1 MKTITTNVFS
11 KVIITSSLL
20 LLCANVSLAQMVIH
34 ANINIS
40 PGTFVHIDTDVE
52 LENATLKAEEGS
64 TIIMG
69 DNRTLEVGNNGTLDL
84 KGSGSE
90 KVKVTSAG
98 YFVFIV
104 SNGGSIS
111 ADRVVFEKMSGNG
124 LEIQEG
130 ATVDPAFPLSNSTFR
145 NGSQNSTLL
154 TINNS
159 QVLFIDQ
166 AKFESVPG
174 MELYNVAKTVDVGE
188 VTFTSFSG
196 NFAGEN
202 FENDIYYRIHWS
214 DVPLNMLLE
223 NITIE
228 DGNDDCFAAHQTITV
243 GGNGSHFIVENGGS
257 ASLVAGYSIMLLPGV
272 LVEAGGKL
280 HAYIDSDGVFCT
292 NGKALVAAIDP
303 AKTEVPDAMSS
314 LVSDISI
321 YPNPT
326 RNMVNVDLSG
336 STEAANTKIEVFG
349 FLGEKIIQEEVS
361 GIHTFRFDL
370 TNQPAGIYIIRV
382 MNGGQLHVGKVIKQ

>member
-1 MKTITTNVFS
+1 MKTTTT
-11 KVIITSSLL
+11 KVLSNAIITSSLL
-20 LLCANVSLAQMVIH
+20 LLYANISPAQMVIS
-34 ANINIS
+34 ANMHIS
-40 PGTFVHIDTDVE
+40 PGTFVHFDTDVV
-52 LENATLKAEEGS
+52 LENATLKSEEGS

-69 DNRTLEVGNNGTLDL
+69 HNHTLEVGNNGTLDL
-84 KGSGSE
+84 KGTSSE
-90 KVKVTSAG
+90 QVTVTSAG
-98 YFVFIV
+98 YFVLIV

-111 ADRVVFEKMSGNG
+111 ADHVIFEKMSGNG
-124 LEIQEG
+124 LEIQAG
-130 ATVDPAFPLSNSTFR
+130 AMIDPNFPLSNSTFR
-145 NGSQNSTLL
+145 NGSLNSTLL

-159 QVLFIDQ
+159 QVVFIDQ

-174 MELYNVAKTVDVGE
+174 MELCNVAKTVGVGE

-196 NFAGEN
+196 NFAGED

-257 ASLVAGYSIMLLPGV
+257 ASLVAGYSIILLPGV

-280 HAYIDSDGVFCT
+280 HAYIDTDGVSCT

-303 AKTEVPDAMSS
+303 VKTDVPDAMPP
-314 LVSDISI
+314 LAATIRI

-326 RNMVNVDLSG
+326 QNMVNVDLSG
-336 STEAANTKIEVFG
+336 STEAADTKIEVFG
-349 FLGEKIIQEEVS
+349 FLGEKIIQEKFS

-370 TNQPAGIYIIRV
+370 TKQPAGIYIVRV